1 MLFLN
6 LRLLFLLL
14 GASLALCLDLCN
26 DARDTGMHQ
35 KADVNN
41 EIDAG
46 RAEEEEIEAKLF
58 SSNVQVFIFSIQHV
72 HIFGKVHV
80 CVTEGDDGV
89 H

>member
-1 MLFLN
+1 MLLVE
-6 LRLLFLLL
+6 LRLLFLLP
-14 GASLALCLDLCN
+14 GASLALFLDLCN

-41 EIDAG
+41 EIDTSGAK
-46 RAEEEEIEAKLF
+46 EEEIEAKLF

-72 HIFGKVHV
+72 HIFGKVKV
-80 CVTEGDDGV
+80 CVTEADDGV